1 MKLYEAFEP
10 LIDFL
15 NGVVVPVTKGIKTLT
30 DGFTFFTQ
38 TKAKTKDGAAFA
50 GVLEDL
56 RPTFE
61 AKTNVE
67 ELLKTLTPMLGV
79 LAEAGDCCAD
89 CRQRIGYL
97 AKLLGAATECCL

>member
-1 MKLYEAFEP
+1 MKLLYEAFEP
-10 LIDFL
+10 LAVDFL
-15 NGVVVPVTKGIKTLT
+15 NGVVVPMTKGIKTLT
-30 DGFTFFTQ
+30 DGFTAFFTQ

-61 AKTNVE
+61 GLKTNVE

-79 LAEAGDCCAD
+79 LAEAG
-89 CRQRIGYL
+89 
-97 AKLLGAATECCL
+97 K